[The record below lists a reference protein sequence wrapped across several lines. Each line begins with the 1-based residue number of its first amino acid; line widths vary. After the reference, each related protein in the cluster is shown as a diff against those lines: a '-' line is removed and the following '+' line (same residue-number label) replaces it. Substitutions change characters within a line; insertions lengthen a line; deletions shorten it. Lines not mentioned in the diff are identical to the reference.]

1 MKKTVLILCLLIGIL
16 GAFAKKRNVLDILKN
31 RKEKKAHIVDIKN
44 VDWKRKNDY
53 VYQIEKLEYTESV
66 PVWRRKE
73 KDTIGKPSK
82 VYNYIVDTNA
92 SHNPAFFARA
102 FSHKDNTVTLD
113 RYEIVT
119 KSLFLEDSVC
129 YHYIVARF
137 YSKENKFIFFEYN
150 GPAHIEA
157 KFFVHTSFISFIF
170 GMIVYI
176 VIVIREYDIA
186 RAKRMSEYFYV
197 TKSPS

>member
-1 MKKTVLILCLLIGIL
+1 MKKTVLILCLLL
-16 GAFAKKRNVLDILKN
+16 GVLGTFAKKRSIFDRLKKK
-31 RKEKKAHIVDIKN
+31 KEKIVHVIDIKN
-44 VDWKRKNDY
+44 VEWIRKGDY
-53 VYQIEKLEYTESV
+53 VYRVEELKYTEST
-66 PVWRRKE
+66 PPWMRKE
-73 KDTIGKPSK
+73 KDTIGKPAE
-82 VYNYIVDTNA
+82 VFNYVVDTNA
-92 SHNPAFFARA
+92 AHNPAFFARA
-102 FSHKDNTVTLD
+102 FNYKDTIATLD

-150 GPAHIEA
+150 GPAYIETKFSAHI
-157 KFFVHTSFISFIF
+157 FFISFIF

-186 RAKRMSEYFYV
+186 RAK
-197 TKSPS
+197 SPS